1 MYCFLFLNGV
11 QCLYYRLALIG
22 KGTSKVTKI
31 VTFANVKGGSGK
43 STLCINIAAMLVKLK
58 QSVCVVDADPQ
69 QSTLDWIKNTKDPV
83 LSLVNCNEFSD
94 FDKIFELGYD
104 FVLIDTQGSLNKELA
119 SFLKISSLV
128 LVPCR
133 ISRDDI
139 VGQGWVQMFLKKS
152 QDVGQNIPILAV
164 LNGVNKRSHI
174 LSHIKQQLRED
185 GTSVAGTT
193 VSQRV
198 CFSETNVNKMSV
210 ISYNKVAED
219 EIRELT
225 CEVLG
230 FLRDRSQ

>member
-1 MYCFLFLNGV
+1 
-11 QCLYYRLALIG
+11 
-22 KGTSKVTKI
+22 
-31 VTFANVKGGSGK
+31 
-43 STLCINIAAMLVKLK
+43 
-58 QSVCVVDADPQ
+58 VVDADPQ

-83 LSLVNCNEFSD
+83 LSLVNCSELSD
-94 FDKIFELGYD
+94 FDKISELGYD

-152 QDVGQNIPILAV
+152 QDMGQNIPILAV

-185 GTSVAGTT
+185 GTNVAETT

-198 CFSETNVNKMSV
+198 CFSEINVNKMSV

-225 CEVLG
+225 SEVLG
-230 FLRDRSQ
+230 FLRDRGQ